1 MMNPGPR
8 RRSASAASAA
18 TLLAILATVVTS
30 CSQAIGGTATYAP
43 GDSRAGSAQV
53 RVSQLQSLVLSIADV
68 GALLGVTDLAPI
80 DVPAVRILPNGVL
93 SDTSCGAMMQ
103 TGWLPTYRLSGQVGA
118 TGLVAHD
125 PHERQFSETVAAFR
139 DAGAARAFIRTVIA
153 QWKACIERPIT
164 QTAFGTQVN
173 FMGFGPSHSYG
184 VDVLLVRR
192 EGGRG
197 FACSRAIA
205 ASSNVTADVG
215 VCGPDETV
223 VNEQSARAVNAIL
236 ARIPS

>member
-1 MMNPGPR
+1 MGNACQR
-8 RRSASAASAA
+8 RQFARAVSAA
-18 TLLAILATVVTS
+18 TLLTVVVS
-30 CSQAIGGTATYAP
+30 CSQAIGGTARYAP
-43 GDSRAGSAQV
+43 VDSHAGSVPV

-68 GALLGVTDLAPI
+68 GALLGIPDLAPVDI
-80 DVPAVRILPNGVL
+80 PAIRILPKGVL
-93 SDTSCGAMMQ
+93 SDPSCGTVMQ
-103 TGWLPTYRLSGQVGA
+103 TGWLPTYRVSGQIGA
-118 TGLVAHD
+118 GGLFAQN
-125 PHERQFSETVAAFR
+125 PHERQFMETVAAFR
-139 DAGAARAFIRTVIA
+139 DAAAARAFVGTVIA

-164 QTAFGTQVN
+164 QTAVGSQVN

-205 ASSNVTADVG
+205 ASSNVTADVN

-223 VNEQSARAVNAIL
+223 VNDQSARVVNAIL

>member
-1 MMNPGPR
+1 MANPGQG
-8 RRSASAASAA
+8 RRSAGAVPAA
-18 TLLAILATVVTS
+18 TLLASLLIVVVS
-30 CSQAIGGTATYAP
+30 CSQAIGGTAVYSP
-43 GDSRAGSAQV
+43 GDSRAGSVQV

-68 GALLGVTDLAPI
+68 GALLGIPDLAPT
-80 DVPAVRILPNGVL
+80 DVPAIRTLPSGVL
-93 SDTSCGAMMQ
+93 SDPSCGTVMQ
-103 TGWLPTYRLSGQVGA
+103 TGWLPTYRRSGQIGA
-118 TGLVAHD
+118 GGLVARN

-139 DAGAARAFIRTVIA
+139 DAAAARAFVGTVIA
-153 QWKACIERPIT
+153 QWKACAERPIT
-164 QTAFGTQVN
+164 QNFEGTHVN

-197 FACSRAIA
+197 FACSRAIT

-223 VNEQSARAVNAIL
+223 VNDQSARVVNAIL
-236 ARIPS
+236 ARIPA